1 MLAKPQAERKH
12 DSSYT
17 YGAAPTPAPFALPT
31 FGGFAAPAYGAMGSG
46 LGIAGSFSQVRIY
59 VLKKI
64 HVCHLIILKE
74 TIINS
79 LYVNFGFKFVH

>member
-17 YGAAPTPAPFALPT
+17 YGAAPAPAPFALPT

-46 LGIAGSFSQVRIY
+46 LGIAGSFSQVYI
-59 VLKKI
+59 L
-64 HVCHLIILKE
+64 VCHLIRNHYQQFVCKLWFKILQ
-74 TIINS
+74 
-79 LYVNFGFKFVH
+79 

>member
-17 YGAAPTPAPFALPT
+17 YGGAAPAPAPFALPT

-46 LGIAGSFSQVRIY
+46 LGIAGSFSQVYIENTCLSSY
-59 VLKKI
+59 KKP
-64 HVCHLIILKE
+64 LS
-74 TIINS
+74 TID
-79 LYVNFGFKFVH
+79 V